1 MEHVILYLTITYD
14 LKKYCDYFYI
24 VYSTWFFFFSVNT
37 SLEVKELLTKYSLLN
52 SKLVGYSSL
61 AERIKMEKVSKS
73 KVNDHLSDRVSNIL
87 NTLFNDGVINI
98 KLTNMTQDY
107 ISFTI
112 ENSDIIK
119 LIDIFFTL
127 TQNKNIEISYLDVRF
142 VESGD
147 YINCAIILRKNYSKV
162 SANVI

>member
-1 MEHVILYLTITYD
+1 G
-14 LKKYCDYFYI
+14 
-24 VYSTWFFFFSVNT
+24 FSVNT
-37 SLEVKELLTKYSLLN
+37 SLEVKVLLEKHSLLN
-52 SKLVGYSSL
+52 GKLVSHSSL

-119 LIDIFFTL
+119 LIDIFFML

>member
-1 MEHVILYLTITYD
+1 MILKNIVTI
-14 LKKYCDYFYI
+14 
-24 VYSTWFFFFSVNT
+24 STFIIALVFFGFSVNT
-37 SLEVKELLTKYSLLN
+37 SLEVKVLLEKHSLLN
-52 SKLVGYSSL
+52 GKLVSHSSL

-119 LIDIFFTL
+119 LIDIFFML

>member
-1 MEHVILYLTITYD
+1 MTLKNIVTI
-14 LKKYCDYFYI
+14 
-24 VYSTWFFFFSVNT
+24 STLFIALGFFFFSVNT

-119 LIDIFFTL
+119 LIDVFFAL
-127 TQNKNIEISYLDVRF
+127 KQNENIEISYLDIRF
-142 VESGD
+142 VEGGD
-147 YINCAIILRKNYSKV
+147 YINCDIMLRKNHSKV
-162 SANVI
+162 SGNVI

>member
-1 MEHVILYLTITYD
+1 
-14 LKKYCDYFYI
+14 
-24 VYSTWFFFFSVNT
+24 
-37 SLEVKELLTKYSLLN
+37 
-52 SKLVGYSSL
+52 
-61 AERIKMEKVSKS
+61 MEKVSKS

>member
-1 MEHVILYLTITYD
+1 MTLKNIVTI
-14 LKKYCDYFYI
+14 
-24 VYSTWFFFFSVNT
+24 STLFIALGFFFFSVNT

-119 LIDIFFTL
+119 IIDIFFTL